1 MPRNL
6 QIAPIVTIKY
16 NICMKKFDFFRQ
28 FRDAVLVL
36 NKKHEVV
43 YKNHTFK
50 RWFKDFTNIKK
61 LSHHSS
67 FDICPLNSENIE
79 IYSPIYHAVV
89 SKEDFF
95 ARISYQ
101 SELNRIY
108 YYDLQA
114 IKKGGY
120 TIIFFTDVSAQ
131 NRLNDVYDENEKLKA
146 KINELLEEN
155 EDLQK
160 IKQKAQSQAIR
171 IALIN
176 KVSNNIRE
184 SIDLSQILQSALK
197 ELAIMFGAYKAYY
210 AKANGRQFE
219 IDEVYGEKKS
229 KKKVLINFDDKTAET
244 IGRKEIAISNS
255 LIEYVGAKPFKEPV
269 LRIIIPVHHMQNL
282 MGVIVLLS
290 YQKRELNEEIEILDA
305 ISSQLSNAITRA
317 ELYQKNIQTVKEL
330 KSAMKELKETQIQ
343 LINSEKMA
351 SLGQL
356 VAGVAHEINT
366 PVASIKS
373 NNGIVAKLLGS
384 IEDTDLKEMLTDI
397 NEIDKEAVNRIS
409 NIVTSLKKFV
419 RLDEAEL
426 QEADINKELDLTLEL
441 IRHETKN
448 RINVVKN
455 YGKIPTIKCFPNM
468 LNQVFTNILVN
479 ACQAIDGQ
487 GTITITTEYKK
498 KKLVV
503 KIKDTGKGIPQN
515 QLSKIFSAG
524 FTTKGIGVGTGLGLA
539 ICSKII
545 EKHKG
550 EITVTSE
557 VGKGSEF
564 TITIYGE

>member
-1 MPRNL
+1 
-6 QIAPIVTIKY
+6 
-16 NICMKKFDFFRQ
+16 MKKFDIFRQ
-28 FRDAVLVL
+28 FRDAVIIL
-36 NKKHEVV
+36 NKKQEVV
-43 YKNHTFK
+43 YRNHTFK

-61 LSHHSS
+61 LSYHSS

-79 IYSPIYHAVV
+79 IYSPIYHAVI
-89 SKEDFF
+89 SKENFF

-101 SELNRIY
+101 SELNRIF
-108 YYDLQA
+108 YYDIQA
-114 IKKGGY
+114 FKKGNY

-131 NRLNDVYDENEKLKA
+131 NKLNDTSKENVKLKEQ
-146 KINELLEEN
+146 INSLIEEN

-160 IKQKAQSQAIR
+160 IKRKAQSQAIR

-184 SIDLSQILQSALK
+184 SIDISQILQSALK
-197 ELAIMFGAYKAYY
+197 ELALMFGAFKAYY
-210 AKANGRQFE
+210 AEAEGNDFTIK
-219 IDEVYGEKKS
+219 EVYGGKKS
-229 KKKVLINFDDKTAET
+229 KNDKTFQFDVLTSKT
-244 IGRKEIAISNS
+244 IAAKEISVSNS
-255 LIEYVGAKPFKEPV
+255 MTEFVNAKPFKQSV
-269 LRIIIPVHHMQNL
+269 LRIIVPVHHMQNL

-290 YQKRELNEEIEILDA
+290 YQKRELNEEIEILEA

-317 ELYQKNIQTVKEL
+317 ELYQKNIRTVNEL
-330 KSAMKELKETQIQ
+330 KNTLKELKETQIQ

-373 NNGIVAKLLGS
+373 NNGIVAKLLGT
-384 IEDTDLKEMLTDI
+384 IEDTELKEMLTDI
-397 NEIDKEAVNRIS
+397 NEIDKEAVSRIS
-409 NIVTSLKKFV
+409 SIVTSLKKFI

-448 RINVVKN
+448 RIEIIKN
-455 YGKIPTIKCFPNM
+455 YGEIPVIKCFPNM
-468 LNQVFTNILVN
+468 LNQVFTNILIN
-479 ACQAIDGQ
+479 ACQAIEGS
-487 GTITITTEYKK
+487 GKITITTEYNN
-498 KKLVV
+498 KKLIV
-503 KIKDTGKGIPQN
+503 KIKDTGRGIPRN
-515 QLSKIFSAG
+515 QLNKIFTAG
-524 FTTKGIGVGTGLGLA
+524 FTTKSSGVGTGLGLA

-545 EKHKG
+545 EKHHG
-550 EITVTSE
+550 EIIVNSE

-564 TITIYGE
+564 IITIYSE

>member
-1 MPRNL
+1 
-6 QIAPIVTIKY
+6 
-16 NICMKKFDFFRQ
+16 MKKFDFFRQ
-28 FRDAVLVL
+28 FRDAVIIL

-43 YKNHTFK
+43 YRNHTFK

-79 IYSPIYHAVV
+79 IYSPIYHAVI

-101 SELNRIY
+101 SELNRIF

-114 IKKGGY
+114 IKKGNY

-131 NRLNDVYDENEKLKA
+131 NKLEGVYEENKKLKE
-146 KINELLEEN
+146 KISELVEEN
-155 EDLQK
+155 DDLQK

-184 SIDLSQILQSALK
+184 SIDISQILQSALK
-197 ELAIMFGAYKAYY
+197 ELAIMFSAYKAYY
-210 AKANGRQFE
+210 AKADGQSFNIE
-219 IDEVYGEKKS
+219 EVYGEKKS
-229 KKKVLINFDDKTAET
+229 KNVSKISFDEKTMKT
-244 IGRKEIAISNS
+244 IGTKEIAISNS
-255 LIEYVGAKPFKEPV
+255 LIEYLGANPFKEPV

-384 IEDTDLKEMLTDI
+384 IDDVDLKEMLSDI

-448 RINVVKN
+448 RIEIVRN
-455 YGKIPTIKCFPNM
+455 YGEIPAIKCFPNM
-468 LNQVFTNILVN
+468 LNQVFTNILIN
-479 ACQAIDGQ
+479 ACQAIEGK
-487 GTITITTEYKK
+487 GKIIITTEYRD

-503 KIKDTGKGIPQN
+503 KIKDNGKGIPQN

-524 FTTKGIGVGTGLGLA
+524 FTTKGVGVGTGLGLA
-539 ICSKII
+539 ICTKII

-550 EITVTSE
+550 EITVNSE
-557 VGKGSEF
+557 IGKGSEF
-564 TITIYGE
+564 VITIQGE

>member
-1 MPRNL
+1 
-6 QIAPIVTIKY
+6 
-16 NICMKKFDFFRQ
+16 MKKFDFFRQ

-131 NRLNDVYDENEKLKA
+131 NRLSDVYDENEKLKA

-184 SIDLSQILQSALK
+184 SIDISQILQSALK

-384 IEDTDLKEMLTDI
+384 IEDADLKEMLTDI

-455 YGKIPTIKCFPNM
+455 YGEIPTIRCFPNM

-487 GTITITTEYKK
+487 GTITITTEYKN

>member
-1 MPRNL
+1 
-6 QIAPIVTIKY
+6 
-16 NICMKKFDFFRQ
+16 MKKFDFFRQ
-28 FRDAVLVL
+28 FRDAVIIL

-43 YKNHTFK
+43 YRNHTFK

-101 SELNRIY
+101 SELNRIF

-114 IKKGGY
+114 IKKGNY

-131 NRLNDVYDENEKLKA
+131 NKLEGVYEENKKLKE
-146 KINELLEEN
+146 KISELVEEN
-155 EDLQK
+155 DDLQK

-184 SIDLSQILQSALK
+184 SIDISQILQSALK
-197 ELAIMFGAYKAYY
+197 ELAIMFSAYKAYY
-210 AKANGRQFE
+210 AKADGQSFNIE
-219 IDEVYGEKKS
+219 EVYGEKKS
-229 KKKVLINFDDKTAET
+229 KNVSKISFDEKTMKT
-244 IGRKEIAISNS
+244 IGAKEIAISNS
-255 LIEYVGAKPFKEPV
+255 LIEYLGANPFKEPV

-384 IEDTDLKEMLTDI
+384 IDDVDLKEMLSDI

-448 RINVVKN
+448 RIEIVRN
-455 YGKIPTIKCFPNM
+455 YGEIPAIKCFPNM
-468 LNQVFTNILVN
+468 LNQVFTNILIN
-479 ACQAIDGQ
+479 ACQAIEGK
-487 GTITITTEYKK
+487 GKIIITTEYRD

-503 KIKDTGKGIPQN
+503 KIKDNGKGIPQN

-524 FTTKGIGVGTGLGLA
+524 FTTKGVGVGTGLGLA
-539 ICSKII
+539 ICTKII

-550 EITVTSE
+550 EITVNSE
-557 VGKGSEF
+557 IGKGSEF
-564 TITIYGE
+564 VITIQGE

>member
-1 MPRNL
+1 
-6 QIAPIVTIKY
+6 
-16 NICMKKFDFFRQ
+16 MKKFDFFRQ
-28 FRDAVLVL
+28 FRDAVLIL
-36 NKKHEVV
+36 NKKHEIV
-43 YKNHTFK
+43 YRNHTFK
-50 RWFKDFTNIKK
+50 RWFKDFTNLKK

-79 IYSPIYHAVV
+79 IYSPIYHAVI

-114 IKKGGY
+114 IKKGSY

-131 NRLNDVYDENEKLKA
+131 NKLEDVYAENKRLREK
-146 KINELLEEN
+146 ISELNEEN
-155 EDLQK
+155 DDLQK
-160 IKQKAQSQAIR
+160 VKQKAQSQAIR

-184 SIDLSQILQSALK
+184 SIDISQILQSALK
-197 ELAIMFGAYKAYY
+197 ELAIMFSAYKAYY
-210 AKANGRQFE
+210 AKADGQSFKIE
-219 IDEVYGEKKS
+219 EVYGEKKS
-229 KKKVLINFDDKTAET
+229 KNVSTISFDEKTMKT
-244 IGRKEIAISNS
+244 IATKEIAVSNS
-255 LIEYVGAKPFKEPV
+255 LIEYVGAKPLKEPV

-305 ISSQLSNAITRA
+305 ISSQLSNAIARA
-317 ELYQKNIQTVKEL
+317 ELYQKNIQTVREL

-373 NNGIVAKLLGS
+373 NNGIVSKLLGS
-384 IEDTDLKEMLTDI
+384 IEDADLKEMLTDI

-448 RINVVKN
+448 RIEVIRN
-455 YGKIPTIKCFPNM
+455 YGEIPVIKCFPNM
-468 LNQVFTNILVN
+468 LNQVFTNILIN
-479 ACQAIDGQ
+479 ACQAIDGK
-487 GTITITTEYKK
+487 GTISISTEYKDK
-498 KKLVV
+498 NLIV
-503 KIKDTGKGIPQN
+503 KIKDSGKGIPQN
-515 QLSKIFSAG
+515 QLNKIFSAG
-524 FTTKGIGVGTGLGLA
+524 FTTKGVGVGTGLGLA
-539 ICSKII
+539 ICTKII

-550 EITVTSE
+550 EITVNSE

-564 TITIYGE
+564 VITIQGE

>member
-1 MPRNL
+1 
-6 QIAPIVTIKY
+6 
-16 NICMKKFDFFRQ
+16 MKKFDFFRQ
-28 FRDAVLVL
+28 FRDAVLIL

-43 YKNHTFK
+43 YRNHTFK
-50 RWFKDFTNIKK
+50 RWFKDFTNLKK

-79 IYSPIYHAVV
+79 IYSPIYHAVI
-89 SKEDFF
+89 SKEEFF

-114 IKKGGY
+114 IKKGSY

-131 NRLNDVYDENEKLKA
+131 NKLEDVYAENKRLREK
-146 KINELLEEN
+146 ISELNEEN
-155 EDLQK
+155 DDLQK
-160 IKQKAQSQAIR
+160 VKQKAQSQAIR

-184 SIDLSQILQSALK
+184 SIDISQILQSALK
-197 ELAIMFGAYKAYY
+197 ELAIMFSAYKAYY
-210 AKANGRQFE
+210 AKADGQSFKIE
-219 IDEVYGEKKS
+219 EVYGEKKS
-229 KKKVLINFDDKTAET
+229 KNVSTISFDEKTMKT
-244 IGRKEIAISNS
+244 IATKEIAVSNS
-255 LIEYVGAKPFKEPV
+255 LIEYVGAKPLKEPV

-305 ISSQLSNAITRA
+305 ISSQLSNAIARA
-317 ELYQKNIQTVKEL
+317 ELYQKNIQTVREL

-373 NNGIVAKLLGS
+373 NNGIVSKLLGS
-384 IEDTDLKEMLTDI
+384 IEDADLKEMLTDI

-448 RINVVKN
+448 RIEVIRN
-455 YGKIPTIKCFPNM
+455 YGEIPVIKCFPNM
-468 LNQVFTNILVN
+468 LNQVFTNILIN
-479 ACQAIDGQ
+479 ACQAIDGK
-487 GTITITTEYKK
+487 GTISISTEYKDK
-498 KKLVV
+498 NLIV
-503 KIKDTGKGIPQN
+503 KIKDSGKGIPQN
-515 QLSKIFSAG
+515 QLNKIFSAG
-524 FTTKGIGVGTGLGLA
+524 FTTKGVGVGTGLGLA
-539 ICSKII
+539 ICTKII

-550 EITVTSE
+550 EITVNSE

-564 TITIYGE
+564 VITIQGE